1 MLGKLRMNRPPQV
14 INALPLDNPDSEAP
28 ARMALGKIP
37 AQVRVPLETKA
48 ETLGDELH
56 RNADA
61 CGCLSGQKVTAEKI
75 TPSKRAPLIRQSR
88 TF

>member
-61 CGCLSGQKVTAEKI
+61 CGCLPGQKMTAEKKL
-75 TPSKRAPLIRQSR
+75 PHQRGLH
-88 TF
+88 